1 LDEYLQELAGL
12 HPQQLKNLAERGA
25 RATNGN
31 NNNNNNNNNN
41 LLLEGT
47 STATEGSNS
56 NNNNNNSDVPNFAHA
71 ALILQNSSN
80 VYSRK
85 VEYLYSLVYKA
96 LDEFFNASSKTAA
109 LSSSSSSNN
118 KYGNN
123 RKSKTVDADVNE
135 FFDFDPNEFFM
146 LLDDVVPEDLS
157 VTHRKIN
164 LKEDIDN
171 DDNNHING
179 IGGRTGRDR
188 RSSGVSSSG
197 GGGGGP
203 NNRSRNNNNNITR
216 LSLGGLSVTRLER
229 STAGGALSSTSSSSS
244 SAQQQ
249 RALLGIL
256 NNGSLRLMA
265 GHCDVGDDGILLMPG
280 SQSSSRP
287 SIGGGGCDADNSFMM
302 TTNNGGGI
310 LLDGGDNNNNDQPP
324 GDGIDGGPRSL
335 FGTDNNNV
343 DDNDDDD
350 HDNDGQGFVM
360 NDDYDDHDNDNG
372 GSMDIEETQANV
384 FNTMD
389 GGTSAAPLASS
400 SSTSTKRVAFAEST
414 IHKDDAERN
423 QHQKKKKVDPWA
435 LLDPHSMGDSS
446 YKLKPL
452 KKGKTYRL
460 PDGILQPPS
469 ECVTGA
475 STSTAKRN
483 ISQPERRSLFA
494 PPTLRPSLAVE
505 TYRIAMGK
513 QFEDVVSSSSSSSS
527 SNDNTKIS
535 YRGLA
540 YGDEFLYIAKENAKI
555 RAAKRREERKQH
567 QKQNQQQQ
575 PYGDSNSNNNNNNNN
590 NGPNYDN
597 DDNYDDDDNNG
608 GGFDFG
614 GGGGDDDHY
623 DDDDDD
629 HDGGDNNDNQNTGNA
644 GLTSLDD
651 AFQRRIDYDDDG
663 NAEGM

>member
-25 RATNGN
+25 RGSSANGNNNLLEVGTDN
-31 NNNNNNNNNN
+31 NNNNNNNN
-41 LLLEGT
+41 
-47 STATEGSNS
+47 
-56 NNNNNNSDVPNFAHA
+56 DVPNFAHA

-96 LDEFFNASSKTAA
+96 LDEFFNASKMA
-109 LSSSSSSNN
+109 LSSSSSN
-118 KYGNN
+118 KNGGN
-123 RKSKTVDADVNE
+123 RKSKTVDADVDE
-135 FFDFDPNEFFM
+135 FFDFDPNEYFM

-157 VTHRKIN
+157 LTHRKIN
-164 LKEDIDN
+164 LKEDIDD
-171 DDNNHING
+171 DDNGING
-179 IGGRTGRDR
+179 IGGIGRD

-197 GGGGGP
+197 GGA
-203 NNRSRNNNNNITR
+203 NNRNNVTR

-229 STAGGALSSTSSSSS
+229 STVGGTLSSTSSKSV
-244 SAQQQ
+244 QQQ

-280 SQSSSRP
+280 SQSSRP
-287 SIGGGGCDADNSFMM
+287 SIGGCDTDDCLMM
-302 TTNNGGGI
+302 TTNGGG
-310 LLDGGDNNNNDQPP
+310 LLLGDGNNNEQLP

-335 FGTDNNNV
+335 FGTDNHHF
-343 DDNDDDD
+343 DNDDD
-350 HDNDGQGFVM
+350 HDNDGQGFEM
-360 NDDYDDHDNDNG
+360 NDDYDNDNDNENENDNDG
-372 GSMDIEETQANV
+372 GMMKSGAMDIEEIQTNV
-384 FNTMD
+384 FINKD
-389 GGTSAAPLASS
+389 GGTAALASS
-400 SSTSTKRVAFAEST
+400 SSTKRVAFAESS
-414 IHKDDAERN
+414 IHEDDVERK
-423 QHQKKKKVDPWA
+423 HQKKKKIDPWA

-475 STSTAKRN
+475 STTKCN
-483 ISQPERRSLFA
+483 ISQPDRRSLFA

-505 TYRIAMGK
+505 SYRIAMGK
-513 QFEDVVSSSSSSSS
+513 QFEDVV
-527 SNDNTKIS
+527 S

-555 RAAKRREERKQH
+555 RTAKRREERKLH
-567 QKQNQQQQ
+567 QQNQQQK
-575 PYGDSNSNNNNNNNN
+575 PHGDSNNKSSNN

-597 DDNYDDDDNNG
+597 DNYDDDDDNG
-608 GGFDFG
+608 GGFDF

-623 DDDDDD
+623 DDDDD
-629 HDGGDNNDNQNTGNA
+629 HDGDNNNNQNTGNA
-644 GLTSLDD
+644 GLNSLDD
-651 AFQRRIDYDDDG
+651 AFRRRIDYDDDG
-663 NAEGM
+663 NGEGM